1 MKARYALLLAFVGPL
16 AACARPSGHA
26 TRGPAPTDTLLAA
39 TPAPGNSLGT
49 VRSDSTAPRDSVDV
63 TATEVARQAVEVF
76 GDSMA
81 PAAALLDSAGPD
93 SSADAEMP
101 TWDIDVRSY
110 ETHERV
116 EHFVRLFGG
125 EARDRMAKRL
135 ERGSRYEPMIR
146 AKFRAGGL
154 PEDMSYLALI
164 ESGYNPNAYSRAAA
178 VGLWQFMTST
188 ARGMGLRVD
197 WWVDE
202 RRDPVRSTDAAIRFI
217 RGLNDQFGSLYLAA
231 AAYNGGPGRV
241 ARGLTR
247 FADDLEGSVGD
258 DRFFALAQEEYLPRE
273 TKDYVPQL
281 IAAALVAKDPVRY
294 GLEVRP
300 QPPLAYDSVTVG
312 PSTPLAAIAKAS
324 GATVSDLRDLN
335 PHILR
340 GVTPP
345 GASQQVRVPVGG
357 ATGFDSAYAALA
369 PAERAAYRRVV
380 SRKGETMASLAARYQ
395 LSARQLGWYNPKAS
409 RLKSGRLR
417 PGQTMLVPTLAVA
430 LAAVD
435 VPDPAVERYG
445 SSGRTKTHVVRRG
458 ESLGTIA
465 RKYKTSVATL
475 KRLNGL
481 RKSIIFP
488 GQSIV
493 VKGSP
498 AKARRGK
505 TARASTARRKPSV
518 AAPRPP
524 ATGTAKKSKGAA
536 VRKTAAPPKR

>member
-1 MKARYALLLAFVGPL
+1 MAPGDDDSSGVG
-16 AACARPSGHA
+16 RPDS
-26 TRGPAPTDTLLAA
+26 TRGIDT
-39 TPAPGNSLGT
+39 
-49 VRSDSTAPRDSVDV
+49 VDV
-63 TATEVARQAVEVF
+63 TATEVARQAVQVF
-76 GDSMA
+76 GDSIA
-81 PAAALLDSAGPD
+81 PAAILSDSALPVD
-93 SSADAEMP
+93 SSAAEPEMP

-116 EHFVRLFGG
+116 EYFVRLFGG
-125 EARDRMAKRL
+125 EARDRMTGRL

-164 ESGYNPNAYSRAAA
+164 ESGYDPNAYSRAAA

-217 RGLNDQFGSLYLAA
+217 RGLNEQFGSLYLAA

-241 ARGLTR
+241 ARGLSR
-247 FADDLEGSVGD
+247 FADDLEGSVGE

-281 IAAALVAKDPVRY
+281 IAAALVAKDPIRY
-294 GLEVRP
+294 GLDVHPR
-300 QPPLAYDSVTVG
+300 PPLAYDSVTVSA
-312 PSTPLAAIAKAS
+312 STPLAAIASAA
-324 GATVSDLRDLN
+324 GATVSDLRELN
-335 PHILR
+335 PHVLR

-345 GASQQVRVPVGG
+345 GGSLQVRVPVGG
-357 ATGFDSAYAALA
+357 ATTFDSAFAALA
-369 PAERAAYRRVV
+369 PAERIAYKRVV
-380 SRKGETMASLAARYQ
+380 SRKGETMSSLGARFQ
-395 LSARQLGWYNPKAS
+395 LSGKEIGWYNPKAS

-417 PGQTMLVPTLAVA
+417 PGQTMLVPS
-430 LAAVD
+430 AAVVSAAAD

-445 SSGRTKTHVVRRG
+445 SSGRSTIHVVKRG

-465 RKYKTSVATL
+465 RKYKTTVSTL

-481 RKSIIFP
+481 KKSLIFP
-488 GQSIV
+488 GQSII

-498 AKARRGK
+498 ARHRRGS
-505 TARASTARRKPSV
+505 ASASTSRRSKGGKPTVRARSASPKPKDAAV
-518 AAPRPP
+518 RRTAAPR
-524 ATGTAKKSKGAA
+524 S
-536 VRKTAAPPKR
+536 R

>member
-1 MKARYALLLAFVGPL
+1 MNARFAILCALAGTL
-16 AACARPSGHA
+16 AACSRPSGRPA
-26 TRGPAPTDTLLAA
+26 RGPAPADTAAAAVTLRENPLAVA
-39 TPAPGNSLGT
+39 GRDSIKGT
-49 VRSDSTAPRDSVDV
+49 DSVDV
-63 TATEVARQAVEVF
+63 TPTEVARQAVQVF
-76 GDSMA
+76 GDSIA
-81 PAAALLDSAGPD
+81 PAAALGDSLIPTD
-93 SSADAEMP
+93 SGAAETEMP

-110 ETHERV
+110 ETHDRV

-125 EARDRMAKRL
+125 EARERMTRRL

-146 AKFRAGGL
+146 AKFRAGRL

-164 ESGYNPNAYSRAAA
+164 ESGYDPNAYSRAAA

-197 WWVDE
+197 WWIDE

-217 RGLNDQFGSLYLAA
+217 RGLNEQFGSLYLAA

-294 GLEVRP
+294 GLDVQPRP
-300 QPPLAYDSVTVG
+300 PFVYDSVTVG
-312 PSTPLAAIAKAS
+312 PSTPLAAVARAA

-345 GASQQVRVPVGG
+345 GVSLQVRVPVGG
-357 ATGFDSAYAALA
+357 ATGFDASFVALA
-369 PAERAAYRRVV
+369 PAERAAYKRVV
-380 SRKGETMASLAARYQ
+380 SRKGETMASLAARFQ
-395 LSARQLGWYNPKAS
+395 LSAKELGWYNPRVS

-417 PGQTMLVPTLAVA
+417 PGQTMLIPSVAVA
-430 LAAVD
+430 AAASD

-445 SSGRTKTHVVRRG
+445 SSGRATTHVVKRG

-465 RKYKTSVATL
+465 RKYKTTVATL

-481 RKSIIFP
+481 KKSIIFP

-498 AKARRGK
+498 AKGRRNK
-505 TARASTARRKPSV
+505 ASSARRKPAAAK
-518 AAPRPP
+518 AAPR
-524 ATGTAKKSKGAA
+524 AKAGTPNAKGAA
-536 VRKTAAPPKR
+536 VRKTAAPRTR